1 MTFWGGIE
9 SRSSV
14 RNGTQVGLEAYIPE
28 SERVL
33 CFSVH
38 LLYEAECV
46 KTAKEDKQVSG
57 WNKNSG
63 FWKAGYSNMWTA
75 ICRQWELQEA
85 SQEHYAECKM
95 RGDASGKK
103 TSGLQQKNDEVR
115 PKNKLKQSGMEMVY
129 QWDTSAF

>member
-28 SERVL
+28 GERVL

-46 KTAKEDKQVSG
+46 KTAKEDKQVKPFIIAAVG
-57 WNKNSG
+57 IKIPG
-63 FWKAGYSNMWTA
+63 
-75 ICRQWELQEA
+75 
-85 SQEHYAECKM
+85 
-95 RGDASGKK
+95 SGKQS
-103 TSGLQQKNDEVR
+103 TQICGQQFVDSENFRR
-115 PKNKLKQSGMEMVY
+115 PARNIMQNAK
-129 QWDTSAF
+129 